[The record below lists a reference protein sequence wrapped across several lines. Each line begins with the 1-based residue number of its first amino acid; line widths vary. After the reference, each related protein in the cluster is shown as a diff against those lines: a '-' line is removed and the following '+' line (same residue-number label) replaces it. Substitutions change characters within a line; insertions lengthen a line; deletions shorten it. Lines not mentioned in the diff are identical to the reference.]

1 MKRQKPIHFKVLWVV
16 KLLGFN
22 IRKIRNKDD
31 IFEDLDK
38 VDTTDLPSM
47 YVPIFYCT
55 VSFLICVSSM
65 NKFIILSYYSF
76 TD

>member
-38 VDTTDLPSM
+38 VDTDLPSM
-47 YVPIFYCT
+47 YVPFFYRT
-55 VSFLICVSSM
+55 FFVSSQ
-65 NKFIILSYYSF
+65 KDSRILIKKKSF
-76 TD
+76 DQN

>member
-38 VDTTDLPSM
+38 VDTDLPNM
-47 YVPIFYCT
+47 YVPIF
-55 VSFLICVSSM
+55 
-65 NKFIILSYYSF
+65 
-76 TD
+76 

>member
-16 KLLGFN
+16 KLLGFD

-38 VDTTDLPSM
+38 VDTDLPSM
-47 YVPIFYCT
+47 YAPFFYRT
-55 VSFLICVSSM
+55 FFVSSQ
-65 NKFIILSYYSF
+65 KDSRILIKKKSF
-76 TD
+76 DQN